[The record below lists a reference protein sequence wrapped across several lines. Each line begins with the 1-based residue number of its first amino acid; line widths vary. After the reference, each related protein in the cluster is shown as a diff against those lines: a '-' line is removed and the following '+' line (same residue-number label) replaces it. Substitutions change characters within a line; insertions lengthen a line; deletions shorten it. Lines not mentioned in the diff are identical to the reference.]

1 MKRLL
6 SILLIVVIFVLV
18 VLLAV
23 PVLFKQK
30 LLQVAVSTLN
40 HQLETKVEV
49 ADLKLSLLKDFPQLN
64 LDLQDVLVKGEP
76 PFENDTL
83 LFVAHLQTTT
93 SLKALF
99 HPSDIAI
106 GSLAIDG
113 ATVNLIINK
122 TGENNWE
129 GKQMPE
135 NSQAAQENESSAQN
149 DIHLQLKEFTI
160 RNTTFS
166 YFDESSGLEV
176 ALDGISSDMA
186 GEMFG
191 EESTIDLRG
200 HADEFNL
207 AYNEV
212 NYISKTT
219 VALNTKLAA
228 DFGRGAYRFEGSELK
243 INQLPLQLN
252 GLIQATGDSMIFD
265 LGLKTDQIGFSD
277 LLALVPPVY
286 QGYLKDISTKGT
298 ANITGT
304 LKGFYLGDS
313 YPAIDFTAAVNNASL
328 HYGEMPQ
335 SVEKIKASVEI
346 HKPQGVFDSTVMRIR
361 DAHAEIGNH
370 PVDFN
375 LMISQPVSDL
385 YFDGKLTGKI
395 NLADLQK
402 ALPLDSVSLSGIID
416 ANLAAN
422 GHYSSIEA
430 EDYTKIKS
438 NGVVWLHNFQ
448 YASPKLT
455 QQILVPE
462 GKMDFSPQ
470 KIDLQSFKMQIGE
483 SDFNLSGEVLN
494 YLNYLLKE
502 GTLKANLKLNSSFVN
517 LNQILQLQAQEQP
530 VQASTSTA
538 PATSSNNE
546 ENIAVFDIP
555 ARVDLNF
562 QSKIERALLMR
573 IPIEN
578 ISGIILTRDQKLV
591 LEDLSMKLLDGSLRM
606 DGSYQNTA
614 QNQPL
619 FDYGLEIKGVDIP
632 TMARTVSGFR
642 KILPGAQNSTGRL
655 DATLNLKGSF
665 DEQLKIIPYTANGKG
680 SFNTRDLVIVG
691 SPVFSQLSG
700 VIKKDKLQHVN
711 VGDFTANMNI
721 ENGNILLRPFETKVI
736 GQPTKVTGSL
746 NAGNILDFRLDF
758 MVDRETFGPDIQK
771 ILSVI
776 PGNEKIKELPAAVN
790 ISGPTG
796 HPKVSPDLSVTTKA
810 VADATKDG
818 LKNSLKGV
826 LKIFK

>member
-1 MKRLL
+1 MKRLF
-6 SILLIVVIFVLV
+6 SILLIVVIFVLI

-30 LLQVAVSTLN
+30 LLQVAVNTLN

-49 ADLKLSLLKDFPQLN
+49 ADLRLSLLKDFPQLN
-64 LDLQDVLVKGEP
+64 LELQDVLVKGAS

-83 LFVAHLQTTT
+83 LFVPHLQTTT

-113 ATVNLIINK
+113 ARVNLLINK

-129 GKQMPE
+129 GKQAPE
-135 NSQAAQENESSAQN
+135 NSQVTEESDSNTQD
-149 DIHLQLKEFTI
+149 DIHLKLKEFTI
-160 RNTTFS
+160 LNATFRYS
-166 YFDESSGLEV
+166 DGSSGLEMV
-176 ALDGISSDMA
+176 LDGISSDMS

-191 EESTIDLRG
+191 EQSTIDIRAR
-200 HADEFNL
+200 ADEFNL
-207 AYNEV
+207 AYNQV

-219 VALNTKLAA
+219 VTLNTKLAA
-228 DFGRGAYRFEGSELK
+228 DFDLGAYRFEGSELTV
-243 INQLPLQLN
+243 NQLPLQLD
-252 GLIQATGDSMIFD
+252 GLLQVAGDSMIFD
-265 LGLKTDQIGFSD
+265 LGLKANQSGFGD

-286 QGYLKDISTKGT
+286 QDYLKDISTKGT
-298 ANITGT
+298 ANITAT
-304 LKGFYLGDS
+304 LKGFYLEDS
-313 YPAIDFTAAVNNASL
+313 YPAIDFTAAVDNASL
-328 HYGEMPQ
+328 HYAEMPE
-335 SVEKIKASVEI
+335 SIEKIRANVEI
-346 HKPQGVFDSTVMRIR
+346 HKPQGVFDLTVMQIT
-361 DAHAEIGNH
+361 DAHAEFGNH

-375 LMISQPVSDL
+375 LMISQPVSDP

-430 EDYTKIKS
+430 EDYAKIKS

-517 LNQILQLQAQEQP
+517 LNQILQLQAQEQQ
-530 VQASTSTA
+530 VQAAT
-538 PATSSNNE
+538 PATQSAAPDEE
-546 ENIAVFDIP
+546 ENIAAFDIP
-555 ARVDLNF
+555 ARIDLNF
-562 QSKIERALLMR
+562 QSKIDRALLMR

-578 ISGIILTRDQKLV
+578 VSGIILTREQKLV
-591 LEDLSMKLLDGSLRM
+591 LQDLSMKLLDGSLRM
-606 DGSYQNTA
+606 NGSYQNTA
-614 QNQPL
+614 QNQPF

-632 TMARTVSGFR
+632 AMAQTVSSFR
-642 KILPGAQNSTGRL
+642 KMLPGARNSTGRL
-655 DATLNLKGSF
+655 DATLNLKGNF
-665 DEQLKIIPYTANGKG
+665 DEQLKLIPSTTNGKG

-700 VIKKDKLQHVN
+700 VIKKDKLQRVN
-711 VGDFTANMNI
+711 VGDFTANMNV

-746 NAGNILDFRLDF
+746 NAENILDFRLDF

-771 ILSVI
+771 ILSAI
-776 PGNEKIKELPAAVN
+776 PGNEKIKELPATVN

-810 VADATKDG
+810 VADATKDD